1 MPRIRGFTLTMI
13 RRPQKNCKNAKNH
26 STFRSKSCKQPHS
39 AKIAQLCVVVDYN
52 HTDAFKAELE
62 DRLMSRRCELT
73 GKGPI
78 VKNKVSHSNV
88 KTKAWMTPNIQKR
101 RLFSD
106 TLDSYVT
113 LRVATRTI
121 RSIEHVGGFDKFIL
135 GQDPTALSKKAR
147 SVQTR
152 IRRSR
157 Q

>member
-1 MPRIRGFTLTMI
+1 ME
-13 RRPQKNCKNAKNH
+13 
-26 STFRSKSCKQPHS
+26 
-39 AKIAQLCVVVDYN
+39 YN
-52 HTDAFKAELE
+52 VTDAFKAELE

-135 GQDPTALSKKAR
+135 GQDPTSLSKRAR